1 MLKDYLIVHKNILPE
16 YYEKVLEARRLLESG
31 KARDVSQAV
40 KEVGISRSTY
50 YKYKEYILEPSEM
63 AGGRKAVLSM
73 LLTHEPGVLS
83 ALLNC
88 ISQSGASVLTITQ
101 SLPIHDKASVTLSL
115 DTSSMPGTVSD
126 LLDAVAQIE
135 VHLLRVL
142 VYESRAQLVGPDV
155 IVALARLHDER
166 HKLVAATYLAQQAH
180 TCIGH
185 LLTPFDHREAH
196 VGYHTQRIARVAAI
210 EQPRLLLA

>member
-73 LLTHEPGVLS
+73 LL
-83 ALLNC
+83 A
-88 ISQSGASVLTITQ
+88 
-101 SLPIHDKASVTLSL
+101 
-115 DTSSMPGTVSD
+115 
-126 LLDAVAQIE
+126 
-135 VHLLRVL
+135 
-142 VYESRAQLVGPDV
+142 
-155 IVALARLHDER
+155 
-166 HKLVAATYLAQQAH
+166 
-180 TCIGH
+180 
-185 LLTPFDHREAH
+185 F
-196 VGYHTQRIARVAAI
+196 
-210 EQPRLLLA
+210 